1 VKPLIAILT
10 ITIMGILCLSA
21 VALLQAQPTL
31 VASSADSQ
39 QRKVHLAYE
48 VKWCCECVRGIGT
61 NKESLGWMQEQRC
74 YMHGG
79 WCGGPR
85 RHCRD

>member
-1 VKPLIAILT
+1 MRTLFALLSITVMAIL
-10 ITIMGILCLSA
+10 CVSA
-21 VALLQAQPTL
+21 VAQPPPRIPAPTSPGDSSGLQG
-31 VASSADSQ
+31 
-39 QRKVHLAYE
+39 RIAYE

-61 NKESLGWMQEQRC
+61 NKESLGWMEEQRC

-85 RHCRD
+85 RHCKD